1 MFYKFNDFETCL
13 YAGVAPGSF
22 RQGADSSDRGLKYGC
37 QGIVNAKNLHKIVF
51 HLPTGGSMFRQGAT
65 APSSPPLAPTLF
77 IWDETF
83 SVNDADINKSPA
95 LRESKRKQ

>member
-1 MFYKFNDFETCL
+1 MFYTFNDFETCL

-22 RQGADSSDRGLKYGC
+22 RQGADSSDEGAKIRLSGYCKCQKSPTKELFTFRRGVAC
-37 QGIVNAKNLHKIVF
+37 
-51 HLPTGGSMFRQGAT
+51 SDRGAT

-83 SVNDADINKSPA
+83 SVNDADINK
-95 LRESKRKQ
+95 RKQ